1 MTTNTDNSR
10 LYLEK
15 TFIILIITHFNSK
28 ALNMPNYINYK
39 NDNNNEINTPNYIK
53 PYRIE
58 YNTEYDFVNY
68 VLCSLKHTL
77 LYDRQSGN
85 IIINLRKIGNF
96 KILYNKTIDI
106 EKRLGDRL
114 LYKIQKDRII
124 KLLEQIC
131 NIMRVYNTTFS
142 FTRFNYELFEVI
154 GINDMYFMTITNN
167 LETNLY
173 PSSRIDSQI
182 ITVFYNN
189 KMYIK
194 Y

>member
-1 MTTNTDNSR
+1 MAIIPIIIKKIPTSS
-10 LYLEK
+10 YLW
-15 TFIILIITHFNSK
+15 ILS
-28 ALNMPNYINYK
+28 PNNK
-39 NDNNNEINTPNYIK
+39 NDTNNKINTPNYIT

-77 LYDRQSGN
+77 LYDRQTGN

-96 KILYNKTIDI
+96 KILYSKTIDI